1 MIKMTMMMMVFEVI
15 PVSTAGT
22 AIFVDAL
29 GATAYGN
36 STTTPAFSCRVSSV
50 GLMLDS

>member
-1 MIKMTMMMMVFEVI
+1 MEMMISLEVI

-36 STTTPAFSCRVSSV
+36 STTTPAFSCKVSSV
-50 GLMLDS
+50 SLRLDSAE